1 MKVIATALVL
11 GLAAAGVSPEQ
22 QIKSLKAENDRL
34 KKEVAAL
41 KAQVATLTR
50 EKAGLEYALTQARK
64 ASATAGEQVPPA
76 SKEQMRRDFI
86 DALTKLIAKLDDE
99 AAGHLLYTMFRNAED
114 GVAASAAGLGYDR
127 TFAMFNEKRGRTE
140 VLGVRLSYTRGGD
153 PMQVTLAY
161 GGGATRLTLSA
172 AQRALMAG
180 VLRSWIAKAEKD
192 AEKEKPPAAPEPK
205 PETKPKPKP
214 GPVEIQ
220 PL

>member
-1 MKVIATALVL
+1 M
-11 GLAAAGVSPEQ
+11 
-22 QIKSLKAENDRL
+22 
-34 KKEVAAL
+34 
-41 KAQVATLTR
+41 
-50 EKAGLEYALTQARK
+50 
-64 ASATAGEQVPPA
+64 
-76 SKEQMRRDFI
+76 
-86 DALTKLIAKLDDE
+86 
-99 AAGHLLYTMFRNAED
+99 
-114 GVAASAAGLGYDR
+114 
-127 TFAMFNEKRGRTE
+127 
-140 VLGVRLSYTRGGD
+140 RLSYTRGGD